1 MVTESYAVICEKQ
14 EARSQNPGARIGLR
28 PFFFW
33 HLFHIASRVLF
44 RYSIEL
50 LTGAI
55 MKNKD
60 FISISDWSTDELNS
74 VLAAALAVKADP
86 LKYSRKLEGKA
97 LAMIFEKPSL
107 RTRVS
112 FEVGINQLGGYALI
126 LTQAEI
132 NLGKREAVG
141 DVGKNLERMVNG
153 IVIRTF
159 SHENVKEM
167 AEAASIPVINGLT
180 DFSHPCQAMA
190 DYMTIVEVKKNLRGL
205 KIAYLG
211 DGNNVVHSLIYG
223 AVRFGAHLA
232 VACPKGYEPSADVL
246 KWAGDNAQATGCRLE
261 ILQDPVA
268 AARDADVIYTD
279 VWASMGRES
288 EAAKRRLIFQ
298 PYQVNDTVVRHAKP
312 DYIFMHCLP
321 AHRGEEVS
329 DSVIDS
335 ANSVV
340 FQQAENRLHAQKA
353 ILLALML

>member
-1 MVTESYAVICEKQ
+1 M
-14 EARSQNPGARIGLR
+14 
-28 PFFFW
+28 
-33 HLFHIASRVLF
+33 ASGVLF

-50 LTGAI
+50 LTGAT

-60 FISISDWSTDELNS
+60 FISIADWSTDELNGILS
-74 VLAAALAVKADP
+74 TAIGIKADP
-86 LKYSRKLEGKA
+86 RKYGRKLEGKA

-141 DVGKNLERMVNG
+141 DVAKNLERMVNG
-153 IVIRTF
+153 IMVRTF
-159 SHENVKEM
+159 SHENLKEM
-167 AEAASIPVINGLT
+167 AKAANIPVINGLT

-190 DYMTIVEVKKNLRGL
+190 DYMTILELKKSLRGL

-211 DGNNVVHSLIYG
+211 DGNNVAHSLIYA
-223 AVRFGAHLA
+223 AVRLGVHLA
-232 VACPKGYEPSADVL
+232 VACPKGYEPSPAVL
-246 KWAGDNAQATGCRLE
+246 KWAAENAQATGCRLD

-268 AARDADVIYTD
+268 AATDADVIYTD
-279 VWASMGRES
+279 VWASMGKES
-288 EAAKRRLIFQ
+288 EAAKRRQIFQ
-298 PYQVNDTVVRHAKP
+298 PYQVNDSIVRHAKP

-340 FQQAENRLHAQKA
+340 FQQAENRLHAQKG
-353 ILLALML
+353 ILLALM

>member
-1 MVTESYAVICEKQ
+1 
-14 EARSQNPGARIGLR
+14 
-28 PFFFW
+28 
-33 HLFHIASRVLF
+33 
-44 RYSIEL
+44 
-50 LTGAI
+50 

-74 VLAAALAVKADP
+74 VLADAIAVKADP
-86 LKYSRKLEGKA
+86 LKYSRRLEGKA

-112 FEVGINQLGGYALI
+112 FEVGIRQLGGYSLI

-141 DVGKNLERMVNG
+141 DVAKNLERMVNG

-167 AEAASIPVINGLT
+167 AKEASIPVINGLT

-190 DYMTIVEVKKNLRGL
+190 DYMTILEVKKSLRGL

-211 DGNNVVHSLIYG
+211 DGNNVAHSLIYG
-223 AVRFGAHLA
+223 AVRLGAHLA
-232 VACPKGYEPSADVL
+232 VACPKGYEPGAAVL
-246 KWAGDNAQATGCRLE
+246 RWARENAPATGCTLE
-261 ILQDPVA
+261 ILQDPFA
-268 AARDADVIYTD
+268 AAKDADVIYTD

-288 EAAKRRLIFQ
+288 EAAKRRQVFH
-298 PYQVNDTVVRHAKP
+298 PYQVNDSVVRQAKP

-353 ILLALML
+353 ILLALMS